1 MKKKKKPSQKMGR
14 RPKQTFLQR
23 KHTDAQQAHEK
34 VDAQDCSLLEKWKSK
49 LQRGITSDWSE

>member
-1 MKKKKKPSQKMGR
+1 MGR

>member
-1 MKKKKKPSQKMGR
+1 MEKKNIQKMGR

-23 KHTDAQQAHEK
+23 KYTDGQQAYEK

-49 LQRGITSDWSE
+49 LQRGITSDQSE